1 MTEEDI
7 VKIATAIAGVLT
19 SAVAY
24 LFVRSE
30 KHTSKL
36 LDQSDKIG
44 QLSTKVEGIE
54 GEKRGIIDMSERVL
68 KRLDEYN
75 SKNDKSRDG

>member
-7 VKIATAIAGVLT
+7 VKIATAIASVLT
-19 SAVAY
+19 TAVGY

-30 KHTSKL
+30 KHTTKL

-44 QLSTKVEGIE
+44 VLSTKVEGIE

-75 SKNDKSRDG
+75 SKNDKSGDG